1 MYAQQKQISYIKADG
16 AWYHVYDESGKKV
29 NTMSKQTVGKVV
41 GWGTDFFVAVD
52 GAWVKTYDVTGK
64 KICTMSKQSAGEVIG
79 VSINSFTCPDFRIFS
94 RMCLYYARQTKKSK
108 DMATTIKTSS
118 KNYFNK
124 IQKYLNNKRVF
135 FTPSLNLGVYALT
148 IFDLNQDQTTS
159 LISKMT
165 KHFHLSPKQQEPLA
179 LAA

>member
-1 MYAQQKQISYIKADG
+1 MKKSFSSFLLLAFVSIGMYAQQRQISYIKSDG

-79 VSINSFTCPDFRIFS
+79 VSINSFTCRDGNWIKIYNKTGKKIS
-94 RMCLYYARQTKKSK
+94 TK
-108 DMATTIKTSS
+108 SS
-118 KNYFNK
+118 
-124 IQKYLNNKRVF
+124 
-135 FTPSLNLGVYALT
+135 
-148 IFDLNQDQTTS
+148 
-159 LISKMT
+159 
-165 KHFHLSPKQQEPLA
+165 H
-179 LAA
+179 